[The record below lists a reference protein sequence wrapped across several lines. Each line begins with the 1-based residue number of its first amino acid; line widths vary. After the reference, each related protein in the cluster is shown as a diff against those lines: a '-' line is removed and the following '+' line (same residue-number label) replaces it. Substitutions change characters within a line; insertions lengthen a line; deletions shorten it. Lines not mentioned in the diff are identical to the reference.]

1 MINNELIEKLLSLL
15 QSKQYGAVKSL
26 VQDMNEVDVAEAIEE
41 IFEENEEPETLLR
54 LFRLLPKETAAETF
68 AYMHSDVQQKL
79 VEMLSDTELGYIL
92 DDMYL
97 DDYVD
102 LVEEMPA
109 NVVKKLMQVSSP
121 ENRKLINEYL
131 RYPEDSAGS
140 LMTNEYVYLKP
151 RLTVG
156 QAFDVIRNT
165 GIDKETIYTCYVIS
179 GERQLEG
186 VVTIRELLL
195 ADPNAKVGDIM
206 NTNVIHAHTLDDRE
220 EVAKLFSKY
229 DMISLPVVDNE
240 ERLVGII
247 TVDDAVDVLQ
257 EENTEDFEKM
267 AGMAPSEEEYLKTPI
282 WKLAKNR
289 IVWLV
294 ILMLSSMVT
303 GAMLEH
309 FEAAIAAIPLL
320 VSFIPMLMDTGGNS
334 GTQASTMVI
343 RGLALDEIEPRDAA
357 KVWFKEIRVALLVS
371 AGLALI
377 NFARI
382 AIQYHDVA
390 VAAIVSLTLIA
401 TVCIAKS
408 LGCLLPMLAK
418 KLKLD
423 PALMAT
429 PILTTV
435 TDAASILV
443 YFTLTMNILGDRL

>member
-15 QSKQYGAVKSL
+15 QSKQYGAVKTL

-151 RLTVG
+151 RLTVS

-179 GERQLEG
+179 GEKQLEG

>member
-1 MINNELIEKLLSLL
+1 ME
-15 QSKQYGAVKSL
+15 
-26 VQDMNEVDVAEAIEE
+26 EE
-41 IFEENEEPETLLR
+41 IRKDFMELLAFMEAGKHQEFKEKARECLPVDIAEGLEEVNDSSKVIK
-54 LFRLLPKETAAETF
+54 LFRMLPKDIA
-68 AYMHSDVQQKL
+68 SDVFSYMTSDQQQLIAESATNAEIKAL
-79 VEMLSDTELGYIL
+79 V
-92 DDMYL
+92 DDMFM
-97 DDYVD
+97 DDAVD
-102 LVEEMPA
+102 FLEEMPA

-179 GERQLEG
+179 GEKQLEG

-294 ILMLSSMVT
+294 ILMLSSMIT

-357 KVWFKEIRVALLVS
+357 RVWFKEIRVALLVS

>member
-1 MINNELIEKLLSLL
+1 
-15 QSKQYGAVKSL
+15 
-26 VQDMNEVDVAEAIEE
+26 
-41 IFEENEEPETLLR
+41 
-54 LFRLLPKETAAETF
+54 
-68 AYMHSDVQQKL
+68 
-79 VEMLSDTELGYIL
+79 
-92 DDMYL
+92 
-97 DDYVD
+97 
-102 LVEEMPA
+102 MPA

-179 GERQLEG
+179 GEKQLEG

-220 EVAKLFSKY
+220 KVAKLFSKY
-229 DMISLPVVDNE
+229 DMISLPVVDKE

-294 ILMLSSMVT
+294 ILMLSSMIT

>member
-15 QSKQYGAVKSL
+15 QSKQYGAVKTL

-140 LMTNEYVYLKP
+140 LMTKP

-179 GERQLEG
+179 GEKQLEG

-294 ILMLSSMVT
+294 ILMLSSMIT

-357 KVWFKEIRVALLVS
+357 RVWFKEIRVALLVS

>member
-179 GERQLEG
+179 GEKQLEG

-267 AGMAPSEEEYLKTPI
+267 Q
-282 WKLAKNR
+282 
-289 IVWLV
+289 VW
-294 ILMLSSMVT
+294 
-303 GAMLEH
+303 
-309 FEAAIAAIPLL
+309 
-320 VSFIPMLMDTGGNS
+320 
-334 GTQASTMVI
+334 
-343 RGLALDEIEPRDAA
+343 PR
-357 KVWFKEIRVALLVS
+357 
-371 AGLALI
+371 
-377 NFARI
+377 ARRN
-382 AIQYHDVA
+382 
-390 VAAIVSLTLIA
+390 T
-401 TVCIAKS
+401 
-408 LGCLLPMLAK
+408 
-418 KLKLD
+418 
-423 PALMAT
+423 
-429 PILTTV
+429 
-435 TDAASILV
+435 
-443 YFTLTMNILGDRL
+443 

>member
-15 QSKQYGAVKSL
+15 QSKQYDAVKSL

-179 GERQLEG
+179 GEKQLEG

-220 EVAKLFSKY
+220 KVAKLFSKY
-229 DMISLPVVDNE
+229 DMISLPVVDKE

-294 ILMLSSMVT
+294 ILMLSSMIT

-382 AIQYHDVA
+382 AIQYQDVA

>member
-179 GERQLEG
+179 GEKQLEG

-320 VSFIPMLMDTGGNS
+320 VSFTGGNS

-357 KVWFKEIRVALLVS
+357 RVWFKEIRVALLVS

>member
-151 RLTVG
+151 RLTVS

-179 GERQLEG
+179 GEKQLEG

-309 FEAAIAAIPLL
+309 FEAAIPLL

>member
-1 MINNELIEKLLSLL
+1 MAQIQNVTLKNILESLDDARKYHSLQDLLRNIP
-15 QSKQYGAVKSL
+15 AVDL
-26 VQDMNEVDVAEAIEE
+26 AAV
-41 IFEENEEPETLLR
+41 FEELPKEKMPI
-54 LFRLLPKETAAETF
+54 LFRLCQKDQAAELF
-68 AYMHSDVQQKL
+68 AELSAPTQKNL
-79 VEMLSDTELGYIL
+79 IDGLGDTELKDVIEAL
-92 DDMYL
+92 FTDDA
-97 DDYVD
+97 VD

-151 RLTVG
+151 RLTVS

-179 GERQLEG
+179 GEKQLEG

-267 AGMAPSEEEYLKTPI
+267 AGMAPSEEEYLKTPV

>member
-15 QSKQYGAVKSL
+15 QSKQYGAVKPL

-179 GERQLEG
+179 GEKQLEG

-247 TVDDAVDVLQ
+247 TVDDAVDVCRKRIQRTLKRWQ
-257 EENTEDFEKM
+257 VWPRARRNT
-267 AGMAPSEEEYLKTPI
+267 
-282 WKLAKNR
+282 
-289 IVWLV
+289 
-294 ILMLSSMVT
+294 
-303 GAMLEH
+303 
-309 FEAAIAAIPLL
+309 
-320 VSFIPMLMDTGGNS
+320 
-334 GTQASTMVI
+334 
-343 RGLALDEIEPRDAA
+343 
-357 KVWFKEIRVALLVS
+357 
-371 AGLALI
+371 
-377 NFARI
+377 
-382 AIQYHDVA
+382 
-390 VAAIVSLTLIA
+390 
-401 TVCIAKS
+401 
-408 LGCLLPMLAK
+408 
-418 KLKLD
+418 
-423 PALMAT
+423 
-429 PILTTV
+429 
-435 TDAASILV
+435 
-443 YFTLTMNILGDRL
+443 

>member
-1 MINNELIEKLLSLL
+1 
-15 QSKQYGAVKSL
+15 
-26 VQDMNEVDVAEAIEE
+26 
-41 IFEENEEPETLLR
+41 
-54 LFRLLPKETAAETF
+54 
-68 AYMHSDVQQKL
+68 MHSDVQQKL

-179 GERQLEG
+179 GEKQLEG

-229 DMISLPVVDNE
+229 DMISLPVVDKE

-294 ILMLSSMVT
+294 LMLSSMIT

-357 KVWFKEIRVALLVS
+357 RVWFKEIRVALLVS

-377 NFARI
+377 NFGRI